1 MVMHVASACRRAEA
15 EGFSTPAQQM
25 RKHRGRA
32 SPPRA
37 PNTPR
42 GEWIA
47 ICTRGVDLAR
57 PPRAAYSMD
66 VACGCFYPFLAMGV
80 ACADHKIA
88 VNLHSVTRRMCS
100 TGLSKRTDLLH
111 LGMELRVCACGCGA
125 FVSWSSRRRGA
136 RRPGAFGVVAAWENK
151 TCVRSRFDI
160 SPIGR
165 RPYPVSVRPPVQHAC
180 EKPCCNTLPA
190 FFVTELF

>member
-80 ACADHKIA
+80 ACADHKTA

-100 TGLSKRTDLLH
+100 RPLETHRPSSPGNGVACLCLRMRCFRVLVVSKAR
-111 LGMELRVCACGCGA
+111 GQAAGRV
-125 FVSWSSRRRGA
+125 WRRCRVGKQN
-136 RRPGAFGVVAAWENK
+136 V
-151 TCVRSRFDI
+151 C
-160 SPIGR
+160 
-165 RPYPVSVRPPVQHAC
+165 
-180 EKPCCNTLPA
+180 
-190 FFVTELF
+190 TE